1 MSLDLLTPVPE
12 ACVAQLSRKPKQVL
26 GSQILI
32 HTQEEGFPELK
43 GLAAAIVTVTEK
55 RNAYFSVATYD
66 STHFREQLYQLFPG
80 NWHLKIA
87 DLGNL
92 PDGETVE
99 DTYFALKEIC
109 FELRQYNIIPIVI
122 GGSHDLI
129 FPLYESF
136 EKNKQ
141 LVNMVSI
148 DSQFDFSKEDEL
160 ISGRSYMSQV
170 LTKEPHYLN
179 NFTNIGFQSY
189 YCAEEEKDLM
199 EKLYFDAMRLG
210 MVLDDVTDVEPVL
223 RDADIVGIDMKC
235 LSWHAI
241 GDIVNGNPNGIDART
256 ICALARYAG
265 ISDRVSLLGLFEL
278 PDTPVFDKLLPQIV
292 WYFIEGMNCRF
303 NEYPLRIGDGFL
315 KFNVPMSNMTLTFFK
330 SNNSGRWWM
339 ELADEDTL
347 NNKLK
352 SSTLLP
358 CTAQDY
364 EDACKDRMPQRW
376 YNAIKRLQ

>member
-12 ACVAQLSRKPKQVL
+12 ACVAQLSRKPKQIL
-26 GSQILI
+26 GSQILM
-32 HTQEEGFPELK
+32 HTQEEGIPELK
-43 GLAAAIVTVTEK
+43 GIAAAIVTVTEK

-66 STHFREQLYQLFPG
+66 STNFREQLYQLFPG

-109 FELRQYNIIPIVI
+109 FELRQYNIIPVVI

-136 EKNKQ
+136 EKNNQ

-160 ISGRSYMSQV
+160 ISGRSYMSQI

-199 EKLYFDAMRLG
+199 EKLCFDAMRLG
-210 MVLDDVTDVEPVL
+210 MVLDDVTDVEPIL

-241 GDIVNGNPNGIDART
+241 GDIVKGNPNGIDAKT

-278 PDTPVFDKLLPQIV
+278 PDTPIFDKLLPQIV

-303 NEYPLRIGDGFL
+303 NEYPLSIGDGFL

-330 SNNSGRWWM
+330 SNHSGRWWV
-339 ELADEDTL
+339 ELTDEDAL

-364 EDACKDRMPQRW
+364 EDACKDKIPQRW